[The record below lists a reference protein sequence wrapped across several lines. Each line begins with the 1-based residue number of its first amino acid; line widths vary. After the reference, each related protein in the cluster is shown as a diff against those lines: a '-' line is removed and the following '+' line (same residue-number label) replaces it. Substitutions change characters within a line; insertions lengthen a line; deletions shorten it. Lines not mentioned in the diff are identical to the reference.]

1 MTQFPYDFQL
11 LKIEDDQES
20 YQTNLF
26 PTPVFEFDLSNRI
39 DFSEIKKHVESYH
52 EDYKTDWNKYTTHDL
67 ITTPDDLHMDK
78 RFSGLMSLLDHYS
91 RMVINKLNIKSDS
104 YYFLG
109 MWANTH
115 RRCATHHS
123 HQHPNSFL
131 SGVVYVDV
139 PEKSGGLYFE
149 DPRDAKALINY
160 DYGDQPFS
168 MFQSR
173 AWEFEPKVGKLIVFP
188 SWLRHGTHPSDLAD
202 DEHRM
207 SISFNIYPR
216 YKCSR
221 NTMKIEL

>member
-1 MTQFPYDFQL
+1 MTQYPYDFQEI
-11 LKIEDDQES
+11 KIEEDQES
-20 YQTNLF
+20 YQSNIF
-26 PTPVFEFDLSNRI
+26 PSPVFQFDLNNRI
-39 DFSEIKKHVESYH
+39 DFSQIKKHIESYH
-52 EDYKTDWNKYTTHDL
+52 EDYKTDWKKYSYHDV
-67 ITTPDDLHMDK
+67 ITTPDTLHTDE
-78 RFSGLMSLLDHYS
+78 RFSGLMTLLDNYIKL
-91 RMVINKLNIKSDS
+91 VISKLNIKSEA

-115 RRCATHHS
+115 RRCAIHPS

-139 PEKSGGLYFE
+139 PESSGWLYFE
-149 DPRDAKALINY
+149 DPRDVKSIVNY

-173 AWEFEPKVGKLIVFP
+173 SWDFEPKVGRLIIFP
-188 SWLRHGTHPSDLAD
+188 SWLRHGTHPSELG
-202 DEHRM
+202 EREYRM
-207 SISFNIYPR
+207 SMSFNVYPK